1 MSPEIGED
9 SGPDWNGNRPDIGYR
24 TGTAARRERILVAM
38 PAAVGVAHRVGDALA
53 RALRPVHLAAMP
65 NETLLHDLRVLELAG
80 VLAGPTAG
88 MFLAELGADVIKI
101 ENPATNGDV
110 TRGWRLPEEDG
121 SSDTS
126 AYFCAANWGKRS
138 IAIDL
143 RLPAGRDIVQSLAR
157 RTDVLLASY
166 RPGQAESL
174 GVDAD
179 TLMDLNPRLIYAEV
193 TAYGRNDARPGYD
206 ALLQAATGF
215 MSINGEP
222 GRQPLKMPVALMD
235 LLAAHQLK
243 EAVLLALL
251 HRERTGIGKHVTTSL
266 VRSGLSSLVN
276 QATGWMTTGQL
287 PVPLGSGHPSVVPYG
302 EVWEC
307 DGGESIV
314 LAIGTDRQFA
324 RLCDAVDAPQLA
336 VDSRFRRNS
345 DRVVH
350 RGALRTELAPRLSQ
364 VRRHE
369 LLDTL
374 AGLGVPAGPVL
385 NVAEALTSPDAE
397 PLLLRDNGRFGLRT
411 VAIDDGIPTVR
422 DLKPPPHL
430 SEDADSILLQDLLLS
445 TEESRALMAEGIVLP
460 PGGRRG

>member
-1 MSPEIGED
+1 
-9 SGPDWNGNRPDIGYR
+9 
-24 TGTAARRERILVAM
+24 
-38 PAAVGVAHRVGDALA
+38 
-53 RALRPVHLAAMP
+53 MP
-65 NETLLHDLRVLELAG
+65 NEPPLYDLSVLELAG
-80 VLAGPTAG
+80 VLAGPAAG
-88 MFLAELGADVIKI
+88 MFLAELGADVIKV

-110 TRGWRLPEEDG
+110 TRGWTLPGEDL

-143 RLPAGRDIVQSLAR
+143 GLPVGRDIVQSLAR
-157 RTDVLLASY
+157 QADVVLASY
-166 RPGQAESL
+166 RPGQAKSL
-174 GVDAD
+174 GVDAS
-179 TLMDLNPRLIYAEV
+179 TLMDLNPRLIFAEV
-193 TAYGRNDARPGYD
+193 TAYGRNDTRPGYD
-206 ALLQAATGF
+206 ALLQAGTGF

-222 GRQPLKMPVALMD
+222 GARPLKMPVALMD

-243 EAVLLALL
+243 EAILLALL
-251 HRERTGIGKHVTTSL
+251 QRAETGVGNHVTTSL

-276 QATGWMTTGQL
+276 QATGWMTTGQV
-287 PVPLGSGHPSVVPYG
+287 PVPLGSGHPSIVPYG

-307 DGGESIV
+307 AGGEPVI

-324 RLCDAVDAPQLA
+324 RLCEAIDAPQLA
-336 VDSRFRRNS
+336 IDPRFRQNS

-350 RGALRTELAPRLSQ
+350 RRELRTELAPRLGA
-364 VRRHE
+364 VRRDE

-385 NVAEALTSPDAE
+385 NVAEALSSPDAE
-397 PLLLRDNGRFGLRT
+397 PLLLRDNGRCGLRT

-430 SEDADSILLQDLLLS
+430 SEDADSILKQDLLLS
-445 TEESRALMAEGIVLP
+445 TEESGALFADGVVLP
-460 PGGRRG
+460 PDGRRG

>member
-1 MSPEIGED
+1 
-9 SGPDWNGNRPDIGYR
+9 
-24 TGTAARRERILVAM
+24 
-38 PAAVGVAHRVGDALA
+38 
-53 RALRPVHLAAMP
+53 MP
-65 NETLLHDLRVLELAG
+65 NQPPLHDLRVLELAG

-88 MFLAELGADVIKI
+88 MFLAELGADVIKV

-110 TRGWRLPEEDG
+110 TRGWSLPGEDA

-143 RLPAGRDIVQSLAR
+143 GLPVGRDIVQSLAR
-157 RTDVLLASY
+157 QTDVVLASY
-166 RPGQAESL
+166 RPGQAKSL
-174 GVDAD
+174 GVDAG

-193 TAYGRNDARPGYD
+193 TAYGRDDTRPGYD
-206 ALLQAATGF
+206 ALLQAGTGF

-222 GRQPLKMPVALMD
+222 GARPLKMPVALMD

-251 HRERTGIGKHVTTSL
+251 QRAETGIGIHVTTSL

-307 DGGESIV
+307 AGGEPVV
-314 LAIGTDRQFA
+314 LAVGTDRQFA
-324 RLCDAVDAPQLA
+324 KLCEAVDAPQLA
-336 VDSRFRRNS
+336 LDPRFRRNS

-350 RGALRTELAPRLSQ
+350 RGALRSELAPRLGA
-364 VRRHE
+364 VRRDE
-369 LLDTL
+369 LLETL
-374 AGLGVPAGPVL
+374 AGLGVPTGPVL
-385 NVAEALTSPDAE
+385 NVAEALSSPDAE
-397 PLLLRDNGRFGLRT
+397 PLLLRDHDRYGLRT
-411 VAIDDGIPTVR
+411 VAIDDGISTVR
-422 DLKPPPHL
+422 DLRPPPHL
-430 SEDADSILLQDLLLS
+430 SEDADSILTQDLLFS
-445 TEESRALMAEGIVLP
+445 TEESCALFADGVVLP
-460 PGGRRG
+460 PDGPRGR

>member
-1 MSPEIGED
+1 
-9 SGPDWNGNRPDIGYR
+9 
-24 TGTAARRERILVAM
+24 
-38 PAAVGVAHRVGDALA
+38 
-53 RALRPVHLAAMP
+53 
-65 NETLLHDLRVLELAG
+65 
-80 VLAGPTAG
+80 
-88 MFLAELGADVIKI
+88 MFLAELGADVIKV

-110 TRGWRLPEEDG
+110 TRGWSLPGEDA
-121 SSDTS
+121 SSDTP

-143 RLPAGRDIVQSLAR
+143 GLPVGRDIVQSLAR
-157 RTDVLLASY
+157 QTDVVLASY
-166 RPGQAESL
+166 RPGQARSL

-179 TLMDLNPRLIYAEV
+179 TLMDLNSRLIYAEV
-193 TAYGRNDARPGYD
+193 TAYGRDDTRPGYD
-206 ALLQAATGF
+206 ALLQAGTGF

-222 GRQPLKMPVALMD
+222 GALPLKMPVALMD

-251 HRERTGIGKHVTTSL
+251 QRAETGIGIHVTTSL

-276 QATGWMTTGQL
+276 QATGWMTTGQV

-307 DGGESIV
+307 DGGELVV

-324 RLCDAVDAPQLA
+324 RLCEAVGAPHLA
-336 VDSRFRRNS
+336 IDPRFRRNS

-350 RGALRTELAPRLSQ
+350 REALRTELAPRLGA
-364 VRRHE
+364 VRRDV
-369 LLDTL
+369 LLETL

-385 NVAEALTSPDAE
+385 NVAEALSSPDAE
-397 PLLLRDNGRFGLRT
+397 PLLLRDQDRYGLRT
-411 VAIDDGIPTVR
+411 VAIDDGISTVR

-430 SEDADSILLQDLLLS
+430 SEDADSILKQDLLLS
-445 TEESRALMAEGIVLP
+445 TEESRALFADGIVLP
-460 PGGRRG
+460 PDGRRG

>member
-1 MSPEIGED
+1 
-9 SGPDWNGNRPDIGYR
+9 
-24 TGTAARRERILVAM
+24 
-38 PAAVGVAHRVGDALA
+38 
-53 RALRPVHLAAMP
+53 
-65 NETLLHDLRVLELAG
+65 
-80 VLAGPTAG
+80 
-88 MFLAELGADVIKI
+88 MFLAELGADVIKV
-101 ENPATNGDV
+101 ENPATKGDV
-110 TRGWRLPEEDG
+110 TRGWSLPGEDA
-121 SSDTS
+121 SSDTP

-143 RLPAGRDIVQSLAR
+143 GLPIGRDIVQSLAR
-157 RTDVLLASY
+157 KTDVLLASY
-166 RPGQAESL
+166 RPGQAKSL

-193 TAYGRNDARPGYD
+193 TAYGRDDTRPGYD
-206 ALLQAATGF
+206 ALLQAGTGF

-222 GRQPLKMPVALMD
+222 GALPLKMPVALMD

-251 HRERTGIGKHVTTSL
+251 QRAETGLGIHVSTSL

-276 QATGWMTTGQL
+276 QATGWMTTGQV

-307 DGGESIV
+307 DGGEPVV

-324 RLCDAVDAPQLA
+324 RLCKAIDAPKLA
-336 VDSRFRRNS
+336 TEPRFRRNS

-350 RGALRTELAPRLSQ
+350 RGALRTELAPRLAA
-364 VRRHE
+364 VRRDE

-374 AGLGVPAGPVL
+374 AALGVPAGPVL
-385 NVAEALTSPDAE
+385 NVAEALSSPDAE
-397 PLLLRDNGRFGLRT
+397 ALLLRDQGLHGLRT
-411 VAIDDGIPTVR
+411 VAIDDGIPTVP

-430 SEDADSILLQDLLLS
+430 SEDADSILKQDLMLS
-445 TEESRALMAEGIVLP
+445 TEESRALFADGIVLP
-460 PGGRRG
+460 PDGPRG

>member
-1 MSPEIGED
+1 
-9 SGPDWNGNRPDIGYR
+9 
-24 TGTAARRERILVAM
+24 
-38 PAAVGVAHRVGDALA
+38 
-53 RALRPVHLAAMP
+53 
-65 NETLLHDLRVLELAG
+65 
-80 VLAGPTAG
+80 
-88 MFLAELGADVIKI
+88 MFLAELGADVIKV

-110 TRGWRLPEEDG
+110 TRGWSLPGEDA
-121 SSDTS
+121 SSDTP

-143 RLPAGRDIVQSLAR
+143 GLPVGRDIVQSLAR
-157 RTDVLLASY
+157 KTDVLLASY
-166 RPGQAESL
+166 RPGQAKSL

-193 TAYGRNDARPGYD
+193 TAYGRDDTRPGYD
-206 ALLQAATGF
+206 ALLQAGTGF

-222 GRQPLKMPVALMD
+222 GALPLKMPVALMD

-251 HRERTGIGKHVTTSL
+251 QRAETGLGIHVSTSL

-276 QATGWMTTGQL
+276 QATGWMTTGQV

-307 DGGESIV
+307 DGGESVV

-324 RLCDAVDAPQLA
+324 RLCKAIDAPKLA
-336 VDSRFRRNS
+336 TEPRFRRNS

-350 RGALRTELAPRLSQ
+350 RGALRTELAPRLAA
-364 VRRHE
+364 VRRDE

-374 AGLGVPAGPVL
+374 AALGVPAGPVL
-385 NVAEALTSPDAE
+385 NVAEALSSPDAE
-397 PLLLRDNGRFGLRT
+397 ALLLRDQGLHGLRT
-411 VAIDDGIPTVR
+411 VAIDDGIPTVP

-430 SEDADSILLQDLLLS
+430 SEDADSILKQDLMLS
-445 TEESRALMAEGIVLP
+445 TEESRALSADGIVLP
-460 PGGRRG
+460 PDGPRG